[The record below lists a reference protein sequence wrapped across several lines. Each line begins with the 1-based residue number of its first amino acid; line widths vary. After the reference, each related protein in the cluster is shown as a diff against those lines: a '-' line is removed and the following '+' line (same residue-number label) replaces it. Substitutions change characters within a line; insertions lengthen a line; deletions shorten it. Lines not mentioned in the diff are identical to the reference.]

1 MTMRTEV
8 FFAAM
13 LGAVIGSFLN
23 VCIYRIPRGES
34 VIFPSSH
41 CPHCL
46 HQLGPLDLIPILSWL
61 FLRGK
66 CRYCAGTI
74 TARYPFVEILTALL
88 FAQAAYMAPTG
99 AAFAEGA
106 LTAACLVVI
115 FFIDLEHQL
124 IFHRVLAVWL
134 LASLLP
140 LADGRAIDFTNR
152 LWGAGAAGG
161 FLLFLY
167 LITRGGIGEGDVKM
181 SLAAGWWLGFPG
193 AVLYLAISFLVGG
206 IVAAAL
212 LITGIKGRRDPIP
225 FGPFLCIGAWT
236 TFYWGASI
244 WQWYWR

>member
-1 MTMRTEV
+1 MHAEI
-8 FFAAM
+8 FFAVV

-34 VIFPSSH
+34 VIFPPSH

-46 HQLGPLDLIPILSWL
+46 HRLGPLDLIPFFSWF
-61 FLRGK
+61 FLKGK
-66 CRYCAGTI
+66 CRYCTGTI
-74 TARYPFVEILTALL
+74 TVRYPFVEILTALL

-99 AAFAEGA
+99 AAFAERA
-106 LTAACLVVI
+106 LVAACLVVI

-124 IFHRVLAVWL
+124 IFHRVLAVWF

-140 LADGRAIDFTNR
+140 LADGRTIDFINR
-152 LWGAGAAGG
+152 FWGAGAAGG

-167 LITRGGIGEGDVKM
+167 VITRGGIGEGDVKM

-193 AVLYLAISFLVGG
+193 AVLYLVISFLVGG
-206 IVAAAL
+206 IVAAVL
-212 LITGIKGRRDPIP
+212 LATGIKGRREPIP

-236 TFYWGASI
+236 TFYWGSII

>member
-1 MTMRTEV
+1 MRREL
-8 FFAAM
+8 FFAVV

-34 VIFPSSH
+34 VIFPPSH

-46 HQLGPLDLIPILSWL
+46 RQLGPLDLIPIFSWL

-74 TARYPFVEILTALL
+74 TARYPFVELLTALL

-99 AAFAEGA
+99 VAFTEGA
-106 LTAACLVVI
+106 LAAACLVVI

-134 LASLLP
+134 LASFLP
-140 LADGRAIDFTNR
+140 LADGQTIDFINR
-152 LWGAGAAGG
+152 FWGAGAAGG

-206 IVAAAL
+206 LVAAAL
-212 LITGIKGRRDPIP
+212 LVTGIKGRRDPIP

-236 TFYWGASI
+236 TFYWGANI